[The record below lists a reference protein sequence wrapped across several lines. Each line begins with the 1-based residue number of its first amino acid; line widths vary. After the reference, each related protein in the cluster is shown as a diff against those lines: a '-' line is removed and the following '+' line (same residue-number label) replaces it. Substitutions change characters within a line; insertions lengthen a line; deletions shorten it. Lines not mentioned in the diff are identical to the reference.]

1 MGRKPNYTK
10 EEILNSAF
18 EILNNKN
25 LKEVTARNIAKN
37 LGVSTIAIYSA
48 FLSMNDLK
56 NELSK
61 KAKMKLFEYTKRDYT
76 NFSLLNIGIGI
87 CVFAQQEKDLFRTI
101 FLREGLP
108 REFMDEVMND
118 FRDLIYNGFHKS
130 DSYSRFPTE
139 IIEWII
145 KKGWYFSHGYA
156 TLICTGFYTD
166 IKFETYKQEIV
177 EMGEILIK
185 KALEMTRERKKYE
198 I

>member
-108 REFMDEVMND
+108 REFMDEVMNG

-130 DSYSRFPTE
+130 DNYSRFPTE